1 MNNLTDLINQATTE
15 YNQMVNNSQVV
26 TFNAYLSRMLRR
38 KQDKYYQTANEI
50 NMAIGWKGLKD
61 NHQEYELEFFPKQKA
76 K

>member
-1 MNNLTDLINQATTE
+1 MNNLTDLIEQATTE

-26 TFNAYLSRMLRR
+26 NFNTYLSHLR

-61 NHQEYELEFFPKQKA
+61 NPHEHELEFFPKQKA

>member
-1 MNNLTDLINQATTE
+1 MNNLTALIEQATYQ
-15 YNQMVNNSQVV
+15 YNEMVDNSTIV
-26 TFNAYLSRMLRR
+26 TFDNYVQKLLRR

-61 NHQEYELEFFPKQKA
+61 NPHEHELEFFPKQKA